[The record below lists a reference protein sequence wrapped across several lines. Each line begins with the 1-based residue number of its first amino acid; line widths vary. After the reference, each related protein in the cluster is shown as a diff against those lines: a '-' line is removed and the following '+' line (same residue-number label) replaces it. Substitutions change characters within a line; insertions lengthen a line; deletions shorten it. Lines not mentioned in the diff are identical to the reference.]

1 MRSHRVGRYVSQNEL
16 RRDYIECL
24 LKPTRCVK
32 ARRDVRHGES
42 PDICLLPLS
51 MVYDT
56 VDSDRECF
64 LKSGI
69 ITTSEK
75 GVEQHIRIAPWCKD
89 PVSTKPGDWTAVEP
103 FWLVRRTT
111 DEDKANMRLEHFQVN
126 YLAAIQGIGAI
137 EGVAES
143 VTVPVMIT
151 SRDVKAGAE
160 LILLH
165 NDDGR
170 KPAKQIRLA

>member
-1 MRSHRVGRYVSQNEL
+1 
-16 RRDYIECL
+16 
-24 LKPTRCVK
+24 
-32 ARRDVRHGES
+32 
-42 PDICLLPLS
+42 
-51 MVYDT
+51 
-56 VDSDRECF
+56 
-64 LKSGI
+64 
-69 ITTSEK
+69 
-75 GVEQHIRIAPWCKD
+75 
-89 PVSTKPGDWTAVEP
+89 
-103 FWLVRRTT
+103 
-111 DEDKANMRLEHFQVN
+111 MRLEHFQVN